1 MRTFELLKRE
11 PKLQI
16 LIQLKKSL
24 LDIARECI
32 KIEQNALFSL
42 TKHLDNNLENSVKS
56 IILNH
61 SRIVVTGIGKSALIG
76 QKIVATMNS
85 TGSSAVFLHAADA
98 LHGDIGML
106 NKNDHL
112 CCISKSGETEEIK
125 LLLPIVKSIG
135 CKIIS
140 ITANKASYLAK
151 QSDYILYTP
160 IELEA
165 DPNNLAPTASTAAQ
179 MAMGDALAICLMYER
194 GFTPADFAK
203 FHPAGSL
210 GKQLYLHVYDV
221 YPMHGRPNNKPDDK
235 LNAVILTMS
244 KNRLGATVIT
254 DENEKIMGII
264 TDGDL
269 RRMLEKAEDFSK
281 YKAIDLMNANP
292 KTIEADALAIDA
304 LELMRN
310 NSISQLAVTQS
321 GNYVGMVHLHDLV
334 KEGLI

>member
-1 MRTFELLKRE
+1 M
-11 PKLQI
+11 
-16 LIQLKKSL
+16 KKSL

-32 KIEQNALFSL
+32 EIEQNALFSL

-56 IILNH
+56 IISNQ
-61 SRIVVTGIGKSALIG
+61 SRVVVTGIGKSALIG
-76 QKIVATMNS
+76 HKIVATMNS

-106 NKNDHL
+106 DKNDHL

-140 ITANKASYLAK
+140 ITANKKSYLAR
-151 QSDYILYTP
+151 QSDYVLFTP
-160 IELEA
+160 VEMEA

-194 GFTPADFAK
+194 GFTAADFAK

-221 YPMHGRPNNKPDDK
+221 YPMHGRPENKPHDK

-254 DENEKIMGII
+254 DADGKIAGII

-269 RRMLEKAEDFSK
+269 RRMLEKTEDFSK
-281 YKAIDLMNANP
+281 LKASDIMNAAP
-292 KTIEADALAIDA
+292 KTIETDALAIDA
-304 LELMRN
+304 LELMRKN
-310 NSISQLAVTQS
+310 NISQLAVTQA
-321 GNYVGMVHLHDLV
+321 GRYMGMIHLHDLV

>member
-1 MRTFELLKRE
+1 
-11 PKLQI
+11 
-16 LIQLKKSL
+16 LKKTI

-32 KIEQNALFSL
+32 EIEQNALFLL

-56 IILNH
+56 II
-61 SRIVVTGIGKSALIG
+61 SRNSRVVVTGIGKSALIG
-76 QKIVATMNS
+76 HKIVATMNS
-85 TGSSAVFLHAADA
+85 TGTGAVFLHAADA

-106 NKNDHL
+106 NRNDHL

-140 ITANKASYLAK
+140 ITANKESYLAK

-160 IELEA
+160 IEIEA

-179 MAMGDALAICLMYER
+179 MAMGDALAVCLMYER
-194 GFTPADFAK
+194 GFTSADFAK

-221 YPMHGRPNNKPDDK
+221 YPLHGRPVNKIDDTI
-235 LNAVILTMS
+235 NAVILTMS

-254 DENEKIMGII
+254 DNDEKIIGII

-269 RRMLEKAEDFSK
+269 RRMLERPQNFSTLKAMD
-281 YKAIDLMNANP
+281 IMNTNP
-292 KTIEADALAIDA
+292 KTIQSEALAIDA
-304 LELMRN
+304 LELMRKN
-310 NSISQLAVTQS
+310 NISQLVVTQD
-321 GNYVGMVHLHDLV
+321 GRYVGMVHLHDLV